1 MISLTNATNPGAS
14 PVPVPESQLMSK
26 ASIFLLIF
34 HISLLKITILVQ
46 LAMIARGNRQDLLV
60 SNVRHD
66 FQMLLLF
73 QDFSCPCFIS

>member
-14 PVPVPESQLMSK
+14 PVLVPESQLMSK

-34 HISLLKITILVQ
+34 HISLLKIAILVQ
-46 LAMIARGNRQDLLV
+46 LAMIARGNCQDLLV

-66 FQMLLLF
+66 FQMLF